1 MAGLMKANSGRGR
14 QYGLMLI
21 LAFGLAI
28 LGVMA
33 IHKLRERRILNLL
46 VKEKDSELFSL
57 QLLLK
62 KEREEKKEAERKT
75 EEMREKLFS
84 LETENRE
91 LDSKILE
98 MQSTISSLQDE
109 QRTIGSTLEEKE
121 SEIKTLRAKEVE
133 TDKENARVVA
143 LTETLRQKEKQIQ
156 DLKNRLENPNQVL
169 PVSTDDPSK
178 QAVTFSE
185 TDAWSEEHE
194 ASRVKQESGDER
206 TKGAGESL
214 NESAT
219 YQDQGDTS
227 RSGEGRG
234 EEGRGLSDM
243 NEITGGHSQ
252 NSADDFQGQKV
263 SDTNEMT
270 KEYSQNNT
278 NEVQGQKISDPNEMT
293 GEYSGDSTDEVQG
306 EKVKDLQ
313 DSGMQ
318 EDKTNANKTE
328 TMANQGDKL
337 RTQDESIDNET
348 TEGKA
353 NGIGDVAEVENVGS
367 QGDTSQQLVMNA
379 TGETKL
385 EMADN
390 SQDGAG
396 DGVGAKHG
404 NRYKELRDAELQ
416 KLDTRGNNQ
425 DADLKVKDESGQ
437 ESENTEA
444 DGNHRQGESMEVKNE
459 DGVRLDGGEGN
470 NSGNDVEK
478 AVVFADESGKGEN
491 NDVNQQIEKV
501 QEGEHENFEK
511 PNGTAADADKQK
523 SDEIQQQSGENDSA
537 VQQKTE
543 TQHGDKADQ
552 NSEEAEAFEVAEKIQ
567 DAETDHFRASR
578 DEVEE
583 DNESEEE
590 TDELEF

>member
-1 MAGLMKANSGRGR
+1 MAGLMKAHSGRGR

-21 LAFGLAI
+21 LAFGAAI

-109 QRTIGSTLEEKE
+109 QRTIGSTLEEKQN
-121 SEIKTLRAKEVE
+121 EIKTLRAKEVE
-133 TDKENARVVA
+133 TDRENARVVA
-143 LTETLRQKEKQIQ
+143 LTETLRQKEDEIQ
-156 DLKNRLENPNQVL
+156 DLKNRLENSNQVL

-178 QAVTFSE
+178 QAVTFSK
-185 TDAWSEEHE
+185 TDALSEEHE
-194 ASRVKQESGDER
+194 ASVVKQESGDER
-206 TKGAGESL
+206 TRGAGESL
-214 NESAT
+214 NESIE
-219 YQDQGDTS
+219 GDTS

-234 EEGRGLSDM
+234 EEGRGLSDT
-243 NEITGGHSQ
+243 NETTGGHSQ
-252 NSADDFQGQKV
+252 NSADDFQGQKF
-263 SDTNEMT
+263 SDTNEIT
-270 KEYSQNNT
+270 EEHLQNNT
-278 NEVQGQKISDPNEMT
+278 DEVQGQKISDPKEMT
-293 GEYSGDSTDEVQG
+293 GEYSEDSTDEVRR
-306 EKVKDLQ
+306 EKIKDLQ
-313 DSGMQ
+313 DSGLQ

-337 RTQDESIDNET
+337 RTQDESTDNGT

-353 NGIGDVAEVENVGS
+353 NGIGDVAEVENVSS
-367 QGDTSQQLVMNA
+367 QGDTSQQLGTNA
-379 TGETKL
+379 TGEMKL

-425 DADLKVKDESGQ
+425 DTDLKVKDESGQ
-437 ESENTEA
+437 ESENIEV

-459 DGVRLDGGEGN
+459 DGVRLNGGEGN
-470 NSGNDVEK
+470 NTGEDVEK
-478 AVVFADESGKGEN
+478 AVVFADESGKGGN
-491 NDVNQQIEKV
+491 NDINQQIEKV
-501 QEGEHENFEK
+501 QEGEYENFEK
-511 PNGTAADADKQK
+511 PADKQK
-523 SDEIQQQSGENDSA
+523 SDEIQQQSGGSDSA

-543 TQHGDKADQ
+543 TRDGDKADH
-552 NSEEAEAFEVAEKIQ
+552 NSEEAEALEVAEKIQ
-567 DAETDHFRASR
+567 DAETDHFRESR
-578 DEVEE
+578 DEADE

>member
-1 MAGLMKANSGRGR
+1 MAGLMKAHSGRGR

-21 LAFGLAI
+21 LAFGAAI

-98 MQSTISSLQDE
+98 MQSTIASLQEE
-109 QRTIGSTLEEKE
+109 QRTIGSTLEEKQN
-121 SEIKTLRAKEVE
+121 EIKTLQAKEVE
-133 TDKENARVVA
+133 TDKENGRVVA
-143 LTETLRQKEKQIQ
+143 LTETLRQKEDEIQ
-156 DLKNRLENPNQVL
+156 DLKNRLENSNQVL
-169 PVSTDDPSK
+169 PVSKDDSSK
-178 QAVTFSE
+178 QAVNFSKTE
-185 TDAWSEEHE
+185 AWSEEHE
-194 ASRVKQESGDER
+194 ASVVKQESGDER

-214 NESAT
+214 NESTT
-219 YQDQGDTS
+219 YQEGDTS

-234 EEGRGLSDM
+234 EEGRGLSDT
-243 NEITGGHSQ
+243 NGGHSQ
-252 NSADDFQGQKV
+252 NTTDDVQQQKI
-263 SDTNEMT
+263 SDTNEIT
-270 KEYSQNNT
+270 EEYSKDDT
-278 NEVQGQKISDPNEMT
+278 DKVQGQKISDPNEMT
-293 GEYSGDSTDEVQG
+293 GEHSENSSDEVQG

-337 RTQDESIDNET
+337 RTQDESTDNET

-367 QGDTSQQLVMNA
+367 QGDTSQQLVTNA

-396 DGVGAKHG
+396 YGVGAKHG

-416 KLDTRGNNQ
+416 KLDTRRNDQN
-425 DADLKVKDESGQ
+425 ADLEVKDESVQ

-459 DGVRLDGGEGN
+459 DGVRLEGGEGN

-478 AVVFADESGKGEN
+478 AVVFADENGKGGN

-511 PNGTAADADKQK
+511 PNGTAADADEQK
-523 SDEIQQQSGENDSA
+523 SDVIQQQSGGNDDSA

-543 TQHGDKADQ
+543 TRDGDKADH
-552 NSEEAEAFEVAEKIQ
+552 NSEEAEAMEVAEKIQ
-567 DAETDHFRASR
+567 DAETDHFRESR
-578 DEVEE
+578 DEAEE